1 MIKFIRATDTLSI
14 RNEVLREGK
23 LVPEACRFE
32 TDDLPRAFH
41 LGYFGDDQLL
51 SIASFHPQEL
61 EGFPGNGCQLRG
73 MATVPV
79 CRGKGLGA
87 QLLNFAIVY
96 LKGQKVNYLWCN
108 ARKNAWRFYQSIGF
122 EKVTDEF
129 EVAGIGPH
137 YRSYLKIQS

>member
-1 MIKFIRATDTLSI
+1 MIEFIQATDTLSI
-14 RNEVLREGK
+14 RNQVLREGK
-23 LVPEACRFE
+23 LASEACRFE
-32 TDDLPRAFH
+32 TDNLPDAFH
-41 LGYFGDDQLL
+41 LGYFRDDQLL

-61 EGFPGNGCQLRG
+61 EGFPGNGYQLRG
-73 MATVPV
+73 MATLPGY
-79 CRGKGLGA
+79 RGKGLGA

-108 ARKNAWRFYQSIGF
+108 ARKNAWLFYQSIGF
-122 EKVTDEF
+122 EKVSEEF